1 MAKKRMLSASVI
13 STDAFMNLSLESQ
26 ALYMHLNLSADD
38 DGFIDSPRRIIRMIG
53 TTEENLR
60 ELIASGFIIS
70 FDSGICLVRH
80 WKVNNNLK
88 KDRYTET
95 LHEAERRQVH
105 LENKIYEMG
114 PEIETKSY
122 EPESSLGNGSILEP
136 QVRED
141 KERTEQD
148 SLKEGEDPSKS
159 PPSFY
164 DLKAYADEIGYRDFK
179 PQLFLDY
186 YEERAWKHKDGS
198 PVLDWKREVRIWKER
213 EKTETSVKKKNSFCD
228 FLQRDYPPG
237 YWEELEKK
245 LIAN

>member
-1 MAKKRMLSASVI
+1 
-13 STDAFMNLSLESQ
+13 
-26 ALYMHLNLSADD
+26 MHLNLSADD

-53 TTEENLR
+53 ATEENLS
-60 ELIASGFIIS
+60 ELITSRFIIN

-114 PEIETKSY
+114 PETETKSY
-122 EPESSLGNGSILEP
+122 EPEMSIENGSILEP
-136 QVRED
+136 QTRED
-141 KERTEQD
+141 KKKIEQD
-148 SLKEGEDPSKS
+148 SLREGEDPSKS

-228 FLQRDYPPG
+228 FPQRDYPPG

>member
-1 MAKKRMLSASVI
+1 
-13 STDAFMNLSLESQ
+13 
-26 ALYMHLNLSADD
+26 
-38 DGFIDSPRRIIRMIG
+38 MIG

-114 PEIETKSY
+114 PETETKSY
-122 EPESSLGNGSILEP
+122 EPEMSIENGSILEP
-136 QVRED
+136 QTRED
-141 KERTEQD
+141 KKKIEQD
-148 SLKEGEDPSKS
+148 SLREGEDPSKS

-164 DLKAYADEIGYRDFK
+164 DLKTYAEEIGYRDFK

-198 PVLDWKREVRIWKER
+198 PVLDWKREVRICIN
-213 EKTETSVKKKNSFCD
+213 VN
-228 FLQRDYPPG
+228 
-237 YWEELEKK
+237 
-245 LIAN
+245 